1 MMITEPAVATFLAG
15 GHKGARRDHIAARA
29 DRRRSAASGNRTA
42 AGTFYGWPGCGHGCY
57 GRRRMSARG
66 EHRDCAAGL
75 VRPSWRMVCL
85 ACLRSQRS
93 SSRIIPDQFTKN
105 SPMAGLIGRNTE
117 PALPAPITTD
127 QNSPEGC
134 TCAIDRTHGGSS
146 ERFRTHRAMGASD
159 DWLHRSRNRK
169 SREKRSAGG
178 TGRLGIE
185 RSGMQGA
192 QQLRRSSWLRAG
204 CGRLRQGH

>member
-42 AGTFYGWPGCGHGCY
+42 AGAFYGWPGCGHGCD
-57 GRRRMSARG
+57 GRRRMSAQASI
-66 EHRDCAAGL
+66 ET
-75 VRPSWRMVCL
+75 VRPAWSGVLAEVCL

-93 SSRIIPDQFTKN
+93 SSRDYSRSIHQELAYGRPDWPQHRARPPGADN
-105 SPMAGLIGRNTE
+105 NRSELAR
-117 PALPAPITTD
+117 
-127 QNSPEGC
+127 GC

-159 DWLHRSRNRK
+159 DWLHRPRNRK